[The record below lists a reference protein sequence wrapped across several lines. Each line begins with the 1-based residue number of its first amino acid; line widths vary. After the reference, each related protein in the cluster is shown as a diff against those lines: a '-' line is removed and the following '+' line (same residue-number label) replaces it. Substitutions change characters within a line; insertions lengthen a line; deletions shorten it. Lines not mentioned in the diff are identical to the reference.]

1 MITVDNKQRILSVV
15 NIFETG
21 TPDGDYADISIFAD
35 GKGGTRQITFG
46 RSQTT
51 EQGNLKKLVEAYIAN
66 KGMFSNDFKPYLPKI
81 GVEPLVD
88 DADFKALLKRAGE
101 DDEIMKKTQDEF
113 FDKVYYQPAFKFF
126 TDNGFTLPLSMLV
139 IYDSYIHSGR
149 IPDFLR
155 ERFPESPPVRGG
167 DEKAWVKAYVKT
179 RHEWLLGKGE
189 PLSKTV
195 YRTQVFSVAI
205 AAGDWM
211 LGSPLVA
218 NGTRSRG
225 GLFGDDASTDD
236 LIEIVPIRGYNRWG
250 LSRR

>member
-1 MITVDNKQRILSVV
+1 MTVENKQRILSVV

-21 TPDGDYADISIFAD
+21 SADGEYDDISIFKD
-35 GKGGTRQITFG
+35 GKGNTRQITFG

-51 EQGNLKKLVEAYIAN
+51 EQGNLKQLIEAYIAN
-66 KGMFSNDFKPYLPKI
+66 KGMFANDLKPYVSKI
-81 GVEPLVD
+81 GVTPLVD
-88 DADFKALLKRAGE
+88 DTDFIALLKRSAQE
-101 DDEIMKKTQDEF
+101 DDTMIKTQDAF

-126 TDNGFTLPLSMLV
+126 TDNQFSFPLSMLV

-149 IPDFLR
+149 VPDFLR

-179 RHEWLLGKGE
+179 RHEWLLTKGE

-218 NGTRSRG
+218 NGTRSRD
-225 GLFGDDASTDD
+225 LSDETSD
-236 LIEIVPIRGYNRWG
+236 LIEIVPVRGYSRWG
-250 LSRR
+250 LRRR